1 MAIAIKKRSAFLI
14 IVFTGFLTGTLDG
27 LAAIIWAHK
36 VPPAVIFDYIA
47 SGVFGKAA
55 YTGGVPM
62 LLWGILFHYT
72 IAFAFT
78 AFFYLVYP
86 QVYKISQN
94 KYVTG
99 LIYGMITWIIMNL
112 FVVPLSKIGF
122 KPFLQVWPVIIGLGI
137 LILCIGMPVAVIADW
152 QMKKK
157 NRKSGVE

>member
-1 MAIAIKKRSAFLI
+1 MTKAIKKRSVFLI
-14 IVFTGFLTGTLDG
+14 IVLTGFLTGTLDA
-27 LAAIIWAHK
+27 LAAIIWAYK
-36 VPPAVIFDYIA
+36 VPPAAIFDYIA

-62 LLWGILFHYT
+62 LLWGILFHYI

-78 AFFYLVYP
+78 TVFYLGYP
-86 QVYKISQN
+86 VAYKISQN

-99 LIYGMITWIIMNL
+99 LIYGMVTWIIMNL

-122 KPFLQVWPVIIGLGI
+122 KPFLHVWPVIIGIGI
-137 LILCIGMPVAVIADW
+137 LVLCIGMPVAIIADW

-157 NRKSGVE
+157 SR